1 LVLLAWQLVGF
12 LLGYAV
18 LVLVAVRGRSA
29 LAAIGS
35 MIAIYA
41 SLALLVAGPS
51 PVLGSLRHILIW
63 SDLRVF
69 VYIFFSL
76 MLAGVLRETGY
87 LDLMVRGASGIG
99 CRFSYAA
106 VPALVGLIPMPGGA
120 LVSAIAMRRK
130 YLEESGMEPEWASFL
145 NYWFRHIWVPS
156 WPIFQAV
163 IITGAVLG
171 VAPEAVVSRTWPET
185 LAAIA
190 AGLIIG
196 YPAFKQYRCPRQEG
210 DKAVLLLVATW
221 PLVLLAV
228 LVFVARLNLLA
239 SLIATL
245 AATIL
250 VLRPS
255 RHQLTGALRL
265 ATNPRVHALL
275 FEALFLKNLLL
286 ATRAPP
292 VFYNAAAS
300 LGLPAWLIAIVVPF
314 VMGLAAGG
322 ESFFA
327 ATAIPL
333 LATYI
338 APGGVI
344 DKTMLLLAFTGG
356 SMGVMSSPVHLCF
369 ALTVDYYRANPAK
382 TLFLAASAALAT
394 ILIVVLGIRPI
405 Y

>member
-1 LVLLAWQLVGF
+1 VLLAWQLLGF

-18 LVLVAVRGRSA
+18 LVVVAIRGRGA
-29 LAAIGS
+29 LAAIAS
-35 MIAIYA
+35 MIVVYTV
-41 SLALLVAGPS
+41 LALYLAGAW
-51 PVLGSLRHILIW
+51 PVLYSLRHVLYW

-106 VPALVGLIPMPGGA
+106 VPSLIGLIPMPGGA

-130 YLEESGMEPEWASFL
+130 YLEESRMPPEWASFL
-145 NYWFRHIWVPS
+145 NYWFRHIWVPV

-171 VAPEAVVSRTWPET
+171 ISPEAVVSRTWPET
-185 LAAIA
+185 PAAII
-190 AGLIIG
+190 AGLLVG
-196 YPAFKQYRCPRQEG
+196 YAALHRYKCSPGEEDRPA
-210 DKAVLLLVATW
+210 LLLRATW
-221 PLVLLAV
+221 PLALLAI
-228 LVFVARLNLLA
+228 LVFVARLNLLL

-245 AATIL
+245 AATL
-250 VLRPS
+250 AALRPG
-255 RHQLTGALRL
+255 REQLRRALGL
-265 ATNPRVHALL
+265 ATSPRIHAIL
-275 FEALFLKNLLL
+275 FEALYLKNLLL
-286 ATRAPP
+286 STSAPKA
-292 VFYNAAAS
+292 FYAAAAS
-300 LGLPAWLIAIVVPF
+300 TGLPPWAIAIIIPYI
-314 VMGLAAGG
+314 MGLAAGG

-338 APGGVI
+338 APGGAI
-344 DKTMLLLAFTGG
+344 NKTMLLLAFTGG

-369 ALTVDYYRANPAK
+369 ALTVDYYKANPAK
-382 TLFLAASAALAT
+382 TLLLALTASLTT
-394 ILIVVLGIRPI
+394 ILITLLVIKPL

>member
-1 LVLLAWQLVGF
+1 MLLAWQLAGF
-12 LLGYAV
+12 LLGYVV
-18 LVLVAVRGRSA
+18 LVSVAIRGRSS

-41 SLALLVAGPS
+41 LFALLISGPS
-51 PVLGSLRHILIW
+51 PVLNSLRHVLAW
-63 SDLRVF
+63 SDMRVF
-69 VYIFFSL
+69 IYMFFSL
-76 MLAGVLRETGY
+76 MLAGVLKETGY

-130 YLEESGMEPEWASFL
+130 YLEESRMRPEWASFL

-171 VAPEAVVSRTWPET
+171 VTPEAVVSRTWPET

-196 YPAFKQYRCPRQEG
+196 YPAFKRYRCTRQGG
-210 DKAVLLLVATW
+210 DKPVLLLLATW
-221 PLVLLAV
+221 PLVLLAI
-228 LVFVARLNLLA
+228 LVFVVRLNLLI
-239 SLIATL
+239 SLITTL
-245 AATIL
+245 TATIL
-250 VLRPS
+250 ALRPS
-255 RHQLTGALRL
+255 REKLRGALRL
-265 ATNPRVHALL
+265 AANPRVHALL

-286 ATRAPP
+286 STKAPP
-292 VFYNAAAS
+292 VFYSAAAG
-300 LGLPAWLIAIVVPF
+300 LGLPAWLIAVIVPF

-382 TLFLAASAALAT
+382 TLFLAVSASLVT
-394 ILIVVLGIRPI
+394 ILIIVLGIRPI